1 MFIDEATIMIRSGD
15 GGDGRIS
22 FYRGK
27 YIPKGGPDG
36 GNGGRGGHIY
46 FVGDANLRTLQDFR
60 YKRKYVA
67 MNGEMGGKGKCFG
80 AKGDDLIIRLPLGT
94 IVRDADDLHI
104 IADIVKDGQKV
115 LVAEGGRGGVGNTAY
130 ATATRQS
137 PNFAKAGERGEE
149 RNIKLE
155 LKLLA
160 DVALIGMPNVGK
172 STLLSVLTK
181 AKPKIADY
189 HFTTLEPQL
198 GIAQVEDKTFVIADI
213 PGLIEGASVGL
224 GLGDQF
230 LKHIERTRLFV
241 HVLDAAGSEGRDP
254 FNDFQVINGELEK
267 YLPSLKE
274 RLQIVLLNKI
284 DLADP
289 DKLNELTAKLQQ
301 TGIETV
307 LPICAPIQE
316 GTQQALYAM
325 STALS
330 KLPPVNFVPL
340 DATDATAEK
349 VYDLD
354 KASLKVRKDDYGF
367 HVEAP
372 WLDRFLRSIN
382 FDDNQSLQYFQRVL
396 KERGVTDALE
406 KAGIREG
413 DTVILEDKE
422 FDYIP

>member
-80 AKGDDLIIRLPLGT
+80 AKGDDLTIRLPLGT
-94 IVRDADDLHI
+94 IVRDADDLHV

-115 LVAEGGRGGVGNTAY
+115 MVAEGGRGGVGNTAY

-198 GIAQVEDKTFVIADI
+198 GIAQVEENSFVIADI
-213 PGLIEGASVGL
+213 PGLIEGASSGL
-224 GLGDQF
+224 GLGDKF

-241 HVLDAAGSEGRDP
+241 HVLDASGSEGRDP
-254 FNDFQVINGELEK
+254 LNDFKVINLELEK
-267 YLPSLKE
+267 YLPALKE
-274 RLQIVLLNKI
+274 RQQIVLLNKT
-284 DLADP
+284 DLATDEQ
-289 DKLNELTAKLQQ
+289 LAKLKEALKLE
-301 TGIETV
+301 GIEIV

-316 GTQQALYAM
+316 GTKQALYAM

-330 KLPPVNFVPL
+330 KLAPVTVVPVEV
-340 DATDATAEK
+340 ATEK

-367 HVEAP
+367 HVEAS

-396 KERGVTDALE
+396 KERGVTEALE
-406 KAGIREG
+406 KAGIKEG
-413 DTVILEDKE
+413 DTVILEDLE

>member
-1 MFIDEATIMIRSGD
+1 MFIDEAKIMIRSGD

-36 GNGGRGGHIY
+36 GNGGRGGHVY

-60 YKRKYVA
+60 YKRRYVA

-80 AKGDDLIIRLPLGT
+80 AKGKDLYIRVPLGT
-94 IVRDADDLHI
+94 IVKDADDLHV
-104 IADIVKDGQKV
+104 IADIVRDGQKV
-115 LVAEGGRGGVGNTAY
+115 MAAEGGRGGVGNTAY

-137 PNFAKAGERGEE
+137 PNFAKAGARGEE
-149 RNIKLE
+149 RNIQLE

-198 GIAQVEDKTFVIADI
+198 GIAQVGEDSFVLADI
-213 PGLIEGASVGL
+213 PGLIEGASEGL

-241 HVLDAAGSEGRDP
+241 HVLDASGSEGRDP
-254 FNDFQVINGELEK
+254 WQDFQIINEELVK
-267 YLPSLKE
+267 YRSDLKD
-274 RLQIVLLNKI
+274 RPQIVLLNKT
-284 DLADP
+284 DLATS
-289 DKLNELTAKLQQ
+289 EQIAALTKKLQ
-301 TGIETV
+301 TARYNTV
-307 LPICAPIQE
+307 LPICAPIQS
-316 GTQQALYAM
+316 GTKEALYAM
-325 STALS
+325 NRELKKMPTVKAV
-330 KLPPVNFVPL
+330 LPEEEAEV
-340 DATDATAEK
+340 EK
-349 VYDLD
+349 VYNLD
-354 KASLKVRKDDYGF
+354 QQNVRVRHDDYGY

-382 FDDNQSLQYFQRVL
+382 FDDTQSMSYFQKML
-396 KERGVTDALE
+396 EKRGVNAALIA
-406 KAGIREG
+406 AGIKEG
-413 DTVILEDKE
+413 DTVIMEDLEFE
-422 FDYIP
+422 YIP

>member
-80 AKGDDLIIRLPLGT
+80 AKGEDLYIRLPLGT
-94 IVRDADDLHI
+94 IVRDADDQHV

-115 LVAEGGRGGVGNTAY
+115 MVAEGGRGGVGNTAY

-160 DVALIGMPNVGK
+160 DVALLGMPNVGK

-181 AKPKIADY
+181 AKAKIADY

-198 GIAQVEDKTFVIADI
+198 GIAQVEDNSFVIADI
-213 PGLIEGASVGL
+213 PGLIEGASSGL

-254 FNDFQVINGELEK
+254 LTDFHIINSELEK
-267 YLPSLKE
+267 YLPSLAE
-274 RLQIVLLNKI
+274 RPQIVLLNKT
-284 DLADP
+284 DLTDEAHIE
-289 DKLNELTAKLQQ
+289 ELKAALEAE
-301 TGIETV
+301 GIETV

-330 KLPPVNFVPL
+330 KLSPVSVVPVEVE
-340 DATDATAEK
+340 AEK

-354 KASLKVRKDDYGF
+354 KTTLKVRKDDYGF
-367 HVEAP
+367 HVEAS

-406 KAGIREG
+406 KAGIKEG
-413 DTVILEDKE
+413 DTVILENLE

>member
-80 AKGDDLIIRLPLGT
+80 AKGEDLYIRLPLGT
-94 IVRDADDLHI
+94 IVRDADDQHV

-115 LVAEGGRGGVGNTAY
+115 MVAEGGRGGVGNTAY

-160 DVALIGMPNVGK
+160 DVALLGMPNVGK

-181 AKPKIADY
+181 AKAKIADY

-198 GIAQVEDKTFVIADI
+198 GIAQVEDNSFVIADI
-213 PGLIEGASVGL
+213 PGLIEGASSGL

-254 FNDFQVINGELEK
+254 LTDFHIINSELEK
-267 YLPSLKE
+267 YLPSLAE
-274 RLQIVLLNKI
+274 RPQIVLLNKT
-284 DLADP
+284 DLTDEAHIE
-289 DKLNELTAKLQQ
+289 ELKAALEAE
-301 TGIETV
+301 GIETV

-330 KLPPVNFVPL
+330 KLSPVSVVPVEVE
-340 DATDATAEK
+340 AEK

-354 KASLKVRKDDYGF
+354 KTTLKVRKDDYGF
-367 HVEAP
+367 HVEAS

-406 KAGIREG
+406 KAGIKEG
-413 DTVILEDKE
+413 DTVILEDLE

>member
-80 AKGDDLIIRLPLGT
+80 AKGEDLYIRLPLGT
-94 IVRDADDLHI
+94 IVRDADDQHV

-115 LVAEGGRGGVGNTAY
+115 MVAEGGRGGVGNTAY

-160 DVALIGMPNVGK
+160 DVALLGMPNVGK

-181 AKPKIADY
+181 AKAKIADY

-198 GIAQVEDKTFVIADI
+198 GIAQVEDNSFVIADI
-213 PGLIEGASVGL
+213 PGLIEGASSGL

-254 FNDFQVINGELEK
+254 LTDFHIINSELEK
-267 YLPSLKE
+267 YLPSLAE
-274 RLQIVLLNKI
+274 RPQIVLLNKT
-284 DLADP
+284 DLTDEAHVE
-289 DKLNELTAKLQQ
+289 ELKAVLEAE
-301 TGIETV
+301 GIETV

-330 KLPPVNFVPL
+330 KLSPVSVVPVEVE
-340 DATDATAEK
+340 AEK

-354 KASLKVRKDDYGF
+354 KTTLKVRKDDYGF
-367 HVEAP
+367 HVEAG

-406 KAGIREG
+406 KAGIKEG
-413 DTVILEDKE
+413 DTVILEDLE

>member
-80 AKGDDLIIRLPLGT
+80 AKGEDLYIRLPLGT
-94 IVRDADDLHI
+94 IVRDADDQHV

-115 LVAEGGRGGVGNTAY
+115 MVAEGGRGGVGNTAY

-160 DVALIGMPNVGK
+160 DVALLGMPNVGK

-181 AKPKIADY
+181 AKAKIADY

-198 GIAQVEDKTFVIADI
+198 GIAQVEDNSFVIADI
-213 PGLIEGASVGL
+213 PGLIEGASSGL

-254 FNDFQVINGELEK
+254 LTDFHIINSELEK
-267 YLPSLKE
+267 YLPSLAE
-274 RLQIVLLNKI
+274 RPQIVLLNKT
-284 DLADP
+284 DLTDEAHIE
-289 DKLNELTAKLQQ
+289 ELKAALEAE
-301 TGIETV
+301 GIETV

-330 KLPPVNFVPL
+330 KLSPVSVVPVEVE
-340 DATDATAEK
+340 AEK

-354 KASLKVRKDDYGF
+354 KTTLKVRKDDYGF
-367 HVEAP
+367 HVEAG

-406 KAGIREG
+406 KAGIKEG
-413 DTVILEDKE
+413 DTVILEDLE

>member
-80 AKGDDLIIRLPLGT
+80 AKGEDLYIRLPLGT
-94 IVRDADDLHI
+94 IVRDADDQHV

-115 LVAEGGRGGVGNTAY
+115 MVAEGGRGGVGNTAY

-160 DVALIGMPNVGK
+160 DVALLGMPNVGK

-181 AKPKIADY
+181 AKAKIADY

-198 GIAQVEDKTFVIADI
+198 GIAQVEDGSFVIADI
-213 PGLIEGASVGL
+213 PGLIEGASSGL

-254 FNDFQVINGELEK
+254 LTDFHIINSELEK
-267 YLPSLKE
+267 YLPSLAE
-274 RLQIVLLNKI
+274 RPQIVLLNKT
-284 DLADP
+284 DLTDEAHIE
-289 DKLNELTAKLQQ
+289 ELKAALEAE
-301 TGIETV
+301 GIETV

-330 KLPPVNFVPL
+330 KLSPDSVVPVEVE
-340 DATDATAEK
+340 AEK

-354 KASLKVRKDDYGF
+354 KTTLKVRKDDYGF
-367 HVEAP
+367 HVEAS

-406 KAGIREG
+406 KAGIKEG
-413 DTVILEDKE
+413 DTVILEDLE

>member
-80 AKGDDLIIRLPLGT
+80 AKGQDLTIRLPLGT
-94 IVRDADDLHI
+94 IVRDADDLHV

-115 LVAEGGRGGVGNTAY
+115 MVAEGGRGGVGNTAY

-198 GIAQVEDKTFVIADI
+198 GIAQVEENSFVIADI
-213 PGLIEGASVGL
+213 PGLIEGASAGL

-241 HVLDAAGSEGRDP
+241 HVLDASGSEGRDP
-254 FNDFQVINGELEK
+254 LNDFHVINKELEQ

-274 RLQIVLLNKI
+274 RPQIVLLNKS
-284 DLADP
+284 DLTD
-289 DKLNELTAKLQQ
+289 NEQISNLTAQLKAE
-301 TGIETV
+301 GIDTV
-307 LPICAPIQE
+307 LTICAPIQE

-325 STALS
+325 SEALS
-330 KLPPVNFVPL
+330 KLPPVCVVPVEVE
-340 DATDATAEK
+340 AEK

-367 HVEAP
+367 HVEAA

-396 KERGVTDALE
+396 KERGVTEALE
-406 KAGIREG
+406 QAGIKEG
-413 DTVILEDKE
+413 DTVILEDLE

>member
-80 AKGDDLIIRLPLGT
+80 AKGEDLYIRLPLGT
-94 IVRDADDLHI
+94 IVRDADDQHV

-115 LVAEGGRGGVGNTAY
+115 MVAEGGRGGVGNTAY

-160 DVALIGMPNVGK
+160 DVALLGMPNVGK

-181 AKPKIADY
+181 AKAKIADY

-198 GIAQVEDKTFVIADI
+198 GIAQVEDNSFVIADI
-213 PGLIEGASVGL
+213 PGLIEGASSGL

-254 FNDFQVINGELEK
+254 LTDFHIINSELEK
-267 YLPSLKE
+267 YLPSLAE
-274 RLQIVLLNKI
+274 RPQIVLLNKT
-284 DLADP
+284 DLTDEAHIE
-289 DKLNELTAKLQQ
+289 ELKAVLEAE
-301 TGIETV
+301 GIETV

-330 KLPPVNFVPL
+330 KLSPVSVVPVEVE
-340 DATDATAEK
+340 AEK

-354 KASLKVRKDDYGF
+354 KTTLKVRKDDYGF
-367 HVEAP
+367 HVEAG

-406 KAGIREG
+406 KAGIKEG
-413 DTVILEDKE
+413 DTVILEDLE